1 MFDNAYNNTVN
12 TDYNTNNK
20 SVVNEIN
27 EHFKLPIYY
36 NDKKMKIKQHIVTD
50 LELIKTIDA
59 SGCKPIYNYFF
70 NNDNDISEKLIGQV
84 SEYYTTDIDFINQ
97 NEMVISGI
105 KRKLQSHGKNSRNI
119 KKSRSTFKKK
129 IQRS

>member
-1 MFDNAYNNTVN
+1 MFDNAYNNTDNIDN
-12 TDYNTNNK
+12 TDNK

-36 NDKKMKIKQHIVTD
+36 NDKKMKIKQHIITD
-50 LELIKTIDA
+50 LELVKTVDA

-97 NEMVISGI
+97 NQDFLKGY
-105 KRKLQSHGKNSRNI
+105 KRLDKKYTTYSPNYKNI
-119 KKSRSTFKKK
+119 V
-129 IQRS
+129 